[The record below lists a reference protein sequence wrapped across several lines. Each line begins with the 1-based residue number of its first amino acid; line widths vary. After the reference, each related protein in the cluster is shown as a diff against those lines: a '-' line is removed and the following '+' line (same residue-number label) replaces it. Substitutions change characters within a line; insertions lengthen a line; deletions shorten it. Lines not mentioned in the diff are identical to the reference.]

1 MKKKQFKAES
11 KKLLD
16 LMIHSIYTN
25 KEISIRE
32 LISNAS
38 DALDKAYFNS
48 LTNKE
53 MKIKKED
60 LKIQIF
66 LDKDKKTITI
76 KDNGC
81 GMNKEELENNLG
93 TIAESGSS
101 LFKSQNQDENISIIG
116 QFGVG
121 FYSAFMIAN
130 KVTVKSKPYG
140 SKEAYL
146 WESEGNDGYII
157 EECKKK
163 DYGTE
168 IILTI
173 KEDEEDEV
181 YSDYLEEYK
190 IRSIIKKYSNYIKY
204 PIEMEVT
211 KKELKEGSKE
221 EYEEKTEMET
231 LNSMIPIWKK
241 KKSEVTDEEYD
252 NFYTSTFY
260 DYEKPFQVIDSHVE
274 GLTEYDALLF
284 IPSHSPFDLYTKDY
298 KKGLQL
304 YSNGVLIQEHCEE
317 LLPDY
322 YSFVKGIVDS
332 KDLPLNISR
341 ETLQQNKIIERIASN
356 IEKKITSELKK
367 LLENDREKYETFY
380 RNFGLALKLGI
391 YQSYGMKKDTLQDLL
406 LFTSSK
412 DLKFKTLKEYEYLD
426 KQDKIYYV
434 VGETNDKINL
444 MPQVEA
450 MKEKG
455 YDILYLT
462 DDIDEFVMNMMH
474 EYNGKHFENI
484 LSSKLDIETEEE
496 KKELEKIN
504 EEKKNLISTMK
515 ETLKNVVKDVKFTTS
530 LSNHPVCLASEGQI
544 SAGMEKVL
552 NTLPNGEKV
561 KAEEVLMIN
570 AKHPI
575 VKKLEG
581 LKKEELEKYA
591 KVLYNQARLIEGL
604 SLDNPSEITDIICEL
619 LAK

>member
-211 KKELKEGSKE
+211 KKELKKGSKE
-221 EYEEKTEMET
+221 EYEEKKEMET

-317 LLPDY
+317 LLPDH

-412 DLKFKTLKEYEYLD
+412 TMKFKMLKEYEYLD

>member
-66 LDKDKKTITI
+66 LDKEKKTITI

-317 LLPDY
+317 LLPDH

>member
-66 LDKDKKTITI
+66 LDKEKKTITI

-317 LLPDY
+317 LLPDH

-367 LLENDREKYETFY
+367 LLENDRDKYETFY

>member
-48 LTNKE
+48 LTKKE

-168 IILTI
+168 IILTM

-317 LLPDY
+317 LLPDH

-356 IEKKITSELKK
+356 VEKKITSELKK

-391 YQSYGMKKDTLQDLL
+391 YQSYGMKKDALQDLL

-412 DLKFKTLKEYEYLD
+412 TMKFKTLNEYEYLD